1 MSKKKIQS
9 ALNARQAAF
18 EIIFSV
24 VYLRESLSN
33 LFPMLKNQVAP
44 QDLSLSRS
52 LIYGVL
58 RQWGALTE
66 LRKELCKSQLQDGEK
81 GQAVAVILNLGIFQ
95 LLQLNLAE
103 YAVINE
109 TVNLTKKNGLASA
122 QTLVNAVLRRVQREK
137 EACLNAL
144 AKHRCANLPPYLL
157 NAWKN
162 RAEELAAVQSSQPPF
177 SLRLR
182 AGEKGISAENFLEK
196 YPAAR
201 KNPLCKS
208 AVVLPSGADLQEI
221 TEFAEGKVSVQDAG
235 AQLAAE
241 ILAPKSGEKI
251 LDACAAPGGKTGHIL
266 EIAPNVDLLAL
277 DCDERRLE
285 KISANLSRLALTAKT
300 ALADAADL
308 ASWWNGER
316 FDAILLDAPCSGTGV
331 IRRNPDIAF
340 LRQEK
345 DLRNFPKVQM
355 RLLSEL
361 WKTLKNGGR
370 LLYMTC
376 SLLPRENNLLIEQFL
391 FQEKTAKL
399 VPLDLSCCVDVG
411 SGYLHFPDA
420 DGDGFFYCLL
430 NKA

>member
-1 MSKKKIQS
+1 MSKKKSQFV
-9 ALNARQAAF
+9 LDARQAAF

-33 LFPMLKNQVAP
+33 LFPMLKKQVAA

-58 RQWGALTE
+58 RQWGALSE
-66 LRKELCKSQLQDGEK
+66 LRKELCKSPLQEGEK
-81 GQAVAVILNLGIFQ
+81 GQAVAAILNLGIFQ

-109 TVNLTKKNGLASA
+109 TVNLAKKNGLASA
-122 QTLVNAVLRRVQREK
+122 QTLVNALLRRVQREK
-137 EACLNAL
+137 DACQTAL
-144 AKHRCANLPPYLL
+144 VKHKTANLPPYLL

-182 AGEKGISAENFLEK
+182 VGENGISAEQFLEK
-196 YPAAR
+196 YPDAR
-201 KNPLCKS
+201 KNQLCKS

-221 TEFAEGKVSVQDAG
+221 TEFVEGKVSVQDAG

-266 EIAPNVDLLAL
+266 EIASNVDLLAL

-285 KISANLSRLALTAKT
+285 KVNANLSRLALAAKT

-308 ASWWNGER
+308 ASWWNGEK

-355 RLLSEL
+355 RLLREL

-399 VPLDLSCCVDVG
+399 VPLDLPCCVDTG